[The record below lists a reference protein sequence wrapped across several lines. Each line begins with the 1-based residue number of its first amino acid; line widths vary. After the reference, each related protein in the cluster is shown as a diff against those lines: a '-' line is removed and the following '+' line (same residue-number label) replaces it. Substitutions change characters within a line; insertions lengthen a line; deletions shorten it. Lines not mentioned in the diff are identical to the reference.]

1 MYLKFWCFNENIFK
15 KNIPH
20 NKKIPS
26 NIKFL
31 YDYNINIIQLNCFKM
46 KLTNLYS
53 INYNINNYNELKNRL
68 D

>member
-1 MYLKFWCFNENIFK
+1 MKISLKK
-15 KNIPH
+15 YSTQQ
-20 NKKIPS
+20 KIPS

-31 YDYNINIIQLNCFKM
+31 YDYNININQLNCFKM